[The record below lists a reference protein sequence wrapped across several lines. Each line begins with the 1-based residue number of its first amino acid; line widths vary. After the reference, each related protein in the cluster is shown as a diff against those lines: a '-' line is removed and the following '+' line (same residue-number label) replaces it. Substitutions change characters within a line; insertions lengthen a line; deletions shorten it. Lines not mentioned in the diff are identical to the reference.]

1 VGADLRM
8 ANLQDTNLKNCIFCY
23 ALLAKINLVESCL
36 HRVTMI
42 DGSLFSADLKGANL
56 RNSALNGVN
65 LRSTIMPDGSIH
77 P

>member
-1 VGADLRM
+1 
-8 ANLQDTNLKNCIFCY
+8 
-23 ALLAKINLVESCL
+23 
-36 HRVTMI
+36 MI